1 MSLFNSKASKNT
13 LVYIILAMVILIII
27 LIFGGADWLRGSH
40 LNRSIGISHWNW
52 VQILIS
58 IGIGLA
64 IGWIVLKKRT

>member
-1 MSLFNSKASKNT
+1 MSLFSSKASKNT

-27 LIFGGADWLRGSH
+27 LIFGGADWLRGSQ
-40 LNRSIGISHWNW
+40 LNRAIGISHWNW

-64 IGWIVLKKRT
+64 VGWIVLKKRT